1 MMGSTVSERSRVTLP
16 AGVPGS
22 FEVYVNGVRQKEG
35 DDYTVKDGVLLFGRT
50 LAQEGKLGLW
60 RWFWGAFG
68 IGTYRSHHSVD
79 VRYTLPDGRP
89 MVAENLPVEPQD
101 G

>member
-1 MMGSTVSERSRVTLP
+1 MPRSAVKLP
-16 AGVPGS
+16 PGVEPP
-22 FEVYVNGVRQKEG
+22 FDVYVNGVPQKEG
-35 DDYTVKDGVLLFGRT
+35 EDYTVRGRRRVFARE
-50 LAQEGKLGLW
+50 LAQEGKLGFW

-89 MVAENLPVEPQD
+89 MVAENLPVEQHES